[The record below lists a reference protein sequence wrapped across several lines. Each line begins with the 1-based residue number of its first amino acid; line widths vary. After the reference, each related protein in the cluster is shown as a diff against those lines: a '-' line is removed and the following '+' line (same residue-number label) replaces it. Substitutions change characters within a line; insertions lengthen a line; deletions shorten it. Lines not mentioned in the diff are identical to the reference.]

1 MKIGDKILIG
11 VLLVISLI
19 SGYFTYYKAFNKTG
33 TNVVIEVNGFKYQE
47 LPLNVDKTVTIH
59 NGKHINLVEI
69 KNGKVRMKE
78 SDCPDQICVKTGWIE
93 KEGQQIVCLP
103 NRVVVRVA
111 GGKKG
116 EVDDIVY

>member
-59 NGKHINLVEI
+59 NGKHINVVEI

>member
-11 VLLVISLI
+11 VLLVVSLI

-33 TNVVIEVNGFKYQE
+33 TNVVIEVNGSKYQE

-59 NGKHINLVEI
+59 NGKHINVVEI
-69 KNGKVRMKE
+69 KDGKVRMKE
-78 SDCPDQICVKTGWIE
+78 SDCPDQICVNTGWIE

-103 NRVVVRVA
+103 NRVVVRVT
-111 GGKKG
+111 GGKK
-116 EVDDIVY
+116 EK

>member
-11 VLLVISLI
+11 VLLIISLV
-19 SGYFTYYKAFNKTG
+19 SAYFTYDKALSRTG
-33 TNVVIEVNGFKYQE
+33 TNVVIEVNGSKYQE
-47 LPLNVDKTVTIH
+47 LPLNVDKTVTIR
-59 NGKHINLVEI
+59 NGRHLNVVEI
-69 KNGKVRMKE
+69 KDGKVRMRE
-78 SDCPDQICVKTGWIE
+78 ANCLDQICVKTGWIE

-103 NRVVVRVA
+103 NRVVVRVT